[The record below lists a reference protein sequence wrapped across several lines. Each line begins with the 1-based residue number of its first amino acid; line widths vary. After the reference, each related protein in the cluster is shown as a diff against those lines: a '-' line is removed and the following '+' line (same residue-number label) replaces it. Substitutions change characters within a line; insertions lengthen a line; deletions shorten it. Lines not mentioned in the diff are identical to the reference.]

1 MENRIIIIES
11 LFNIAAA
18 AVVPTRMCL
27 SSTLSVK
34 NVFPHA
40 ASTLL
45 LPDVT
50 SAVTGSSRRCIL
62 IGKVYNAQPVK

>member
-1 MENRIIIIES
+1 MVISKS
-11 LFNIAAA
+11 LFNIAEAA
-18 AVVPTRMCL
+18 LVLTRMCL

-34 NVFPHA
+34 NVFPYA

-45 LPDVT
+45 LPDVAR
-50 SAVTGSSRRCIL
+50 AVTGSSRRCIF